1 MPRPGLGHGGCHPEE
16 LVPVLVN
23 VWLTS
28 FDAVCALLE
37 ICQCAVAADI
47 LYPVS
52 PVTASQNQRDVVT
65 Y

>member
-1 MPRPGLGHGGCHPEE
+1 MLGPALGHGGCHPEG

-37 ICQCAVAADI
+37 IYQCAVAADI
-47 LYPVS
+47 LCPVS
-52 PVTASQNQRDVVT
+52 PITASQNRTDAVIC
-65 Y
+65 